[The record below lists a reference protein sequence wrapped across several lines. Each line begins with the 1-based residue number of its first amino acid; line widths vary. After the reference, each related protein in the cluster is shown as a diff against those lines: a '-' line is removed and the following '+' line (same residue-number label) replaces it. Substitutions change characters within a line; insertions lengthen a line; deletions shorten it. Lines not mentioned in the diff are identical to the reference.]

1 MVYVYDILVNLNE
14 ELYDFY
20 DWEENDNLL
29 HIRRVPLFKV
39 NHNSLCDFMF
49 NKVKVSK
56 EFLNIIKDKT
66 QVFSLKNIDLIPY
79 MAIISDE
86 KNSICV
92 MFNNNGVTTKMS
104 NFLVNEEREISE
116 LAVSNEI
123 TNIDYEVLSKIK
135 YNNMIRSDR
144 IILENIINELESI
157 KDSQVKIDYLY
168 YEWFDSSNGVN
179 KYETLIKDLK
189 KEFTKKHLEFLELLH
204 LLTIKK

>member
-39 NHNSLCDFMF
+39 NHNNLCDFMF

>member
-1 MVYVYDILVNLNE
+1 MKNYMI
-14 ELYDFY
+14 FMIGKKM
-20 DWEENDNLL
+20 
-29 HIRRVPLFKV
+29 IRRVPLFKV